1 VQEYEERWHE
11 SSHQLTS
18 TTTISTMLTATNNCL
33 QAQNAAEYSLLSRTK
48 SEDNVIVLFISYY

>member
-1 VQEYEERWHE
+1 MRRTLAQI
-11 SSHQLTS
+11 LTS
-18 TTTISTMLTATNNCL
+18 TDVDYNISTMLTATNNCL